1 MQSPTSLPGAADAPA
16 PPLPPQT
23 EPLAARPERRLG
35 GIFVWALE
43 GGLFALLGWALY
55 ASFRGLGVLPSHSMH
70 EWVLVTTAGSALA
83 HGVAQCVVAFR
94 RKNETLEQDTLNAA
108 LHHGL
113 AQANCCV
120 VFLTL
125 LLYTVVWMEAQ
136 QRSQW
141 MLVFFSASP
150 STLLVVGATVLAFTV
165 VMLIVVV
172 CNAFAAT
179 AIGNSNW
186 LFVTPSVVLLL
197 GIVYPFLH
205 EIGDREL
212 LLCTDTGTN
221 SIAIVLLNSGLLVS
235 YTLFVLDTLNFD
247 PLRAFDGTVLQARWD
262 VGLDPKL
269 RIYLLLHALFVA
281 LWLSTYLVVARTVST
296 VLWVALLAAVSLAA
310 GASFGAWPEWRA
322 RTYSSTSFM
331 GLVRAA
337 QGAGRFK
344 KGAASRE
351 TPTSVLRGEQ
361 SSARAAIR
369 LRPRAAERAEP

>member
-1 MQSPTSLPGAADAPA
+1 MQSPTASPGAADAPESHA
-16 PPLPPQT
+16 APQT
-23 EPLAARPERRLG
+23 ELLAARPERQLG

-43 GGLFALLGWALY
+43 GVLFALLGWALY
-55 ASFRGLGVLPSHSMH
+55 GSFRGLGVLPSHSMH
-70 EWVLVTTAGSALA
+70 EWVLVTAAGSALA
-83 HGVAQCVVAFR
+83 HAFAQCVVVFR
-94 RKNETLEQDTLNAA
+94 RKHTTLERDTLNAA
-108 LHHGL
+108 LHHGF

-125 LLYTVVWMEAQ
+125 VLYAVVWIEAQ
-136 QRSQW
+136 HRPQW
-141 MLVFFSASP
+141 MQVFFSDSP
-150 STLLVVGATVLAFTV
+150 TTLLVVGATVLAFTV

-179 AIGNSNW
+179 AIGDGNW

-197 GIVYPFLH
+197 GIVYPFVH

-281 LWLSTYLVVARTVST
+281 LWLSAYLVVARTVST

-322 RTYSSTSFM
+322 RAFSSTSLM
-331 GLVRAA
+331 GIIRSARGSDRVKRNA
-337 QGAGRFK
+337 AGRNM
-344 KGAASRE
+344 
-351 TPTSVLRGEQ
+351 PTSVLRSEQ
-361 SSARAAIR
+361 GSLRAAIR
-369 LRPRAAERAEP
+369 LRSRAAERAEP